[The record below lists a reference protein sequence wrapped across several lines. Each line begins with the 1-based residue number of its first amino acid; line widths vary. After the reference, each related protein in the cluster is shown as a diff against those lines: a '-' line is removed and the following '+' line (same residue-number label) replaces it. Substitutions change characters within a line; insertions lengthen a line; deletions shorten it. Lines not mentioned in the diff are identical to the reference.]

1 MRYQIASTLI
11 AFLLSCYM
19 VGCGQDDIDNELTNN
34 LPFVD
39 SFIVPAEFNP
49 GDVLEFKVIA
59 FDEDGDTLSYTWEVD
74 GVLLSDAVGTSIK
87 YKATADVQSVKVT
100 VYVSDGIGKSVKR
113 VKTITN
119 KQWTIPDPDV
129 IMDDQDFPLTLIA
142 PGKGA
147 FGVRLGDPLKQV
159 KQIHG
164 EPDNPVGV
172 DGILTY
178 RVDPDLGFDVFVDGI
193 GLVDGLFLS
202 RPNKAKTAGGNG
214 IGNSLKNLI
223 KEFGNAEEI
232 KNKNDHWYW
241 KRGINFQ
248 IDEAERVERIYV
260 FKPIR

>member
-1 MRYQIASTLI
+1 MRYQIAKTLI
-11 AFLLSCYM
+11 VFLLSCYM
-19 VGCGQDDIDNELTNN
+19 VGCGQDDTDTQPTNN
-34 LPFVD
+34 LPVVD

-74 GVLLSDAVGTSIK
+74 GVLLSNAVGTSIK

-119 KQWTIPDPDV
+119 KQWTIPDPD
-129 IMDDQDFPLTLIA
+129 IITDEQDFPITLIA

-147 FGVRLGDPLKQV
+147 FGIRLGDPIKQV

-164 EPDNPVGV
+164 ETDEPVGV
-172 DGILTY
+172 DGHFTY
-178 RVDPDLGFDVFVDGI
+178 WSDPDLGFSGFVDGI
-193 GLVDGLFLS
+193 DLVGSLILR

-214 IGNSLKNLI
+214 IGSSLKNVI

-232 KNKNDHWYW
+232 RNKNDYWYR
-241 KRGINFQ
+241 KRGINFE
-248 IDEAERVERIYV
+248 IDEDERVELIFI
-260 FKPIR
+260 FKPHR